1 MNDQDSASKGNSV
14 DSTQY
19 LIVVVVVA
27 ALITYALRA
36 IPFAVSAP
44 LQKSGLMRYLADRMP
59 VGVLVIL
66 TVYTI
71 RDVDVLD
78 LASVIPVAA
87 GLLVT
92 AGLHLWRDSML
103 LSIAGG
109 TATYVLLMSANL
121 LPA

>member
-1 MNDQDSASKGNSV
+1 M

-19 LIVVVVVA
+19 LVLVVVVA

-36 IPFAVSAP
+36 VPFAVLAP
-44 LQKSGLMRYLADRMP
+44 LQKSELMRYLADRMP

-71 RDVDVLD
+71 RDVNVFQVG
-78 LASVIPVAA
+78 SVAPVAVGVA
-87 GLLVT
+87 VT
-92 AGLHLWRDSML
+92 VALHLWRDSML

-109 TATYVLLMSANL
+109 TAAYVLLMSTDL
-121 LPA
+121 LSAGPLG

>member
-1 MNDQDSASKGNSV
+1 MDSA
-14 DSTQY
+14 QY

-36 IPFAVSAP
+36 IPFAILAP
-44 LQKSGLMRYLADRMP
+44 LQESELMRYLSGRMP

-71 RDVDVLD
+71 RDVDVLS
-78 LASVIPVAA
+78 LASIIPVAV

-109 TATYVLLMSANL
+109 TAAYVVLMSSSL
-121 LPA
+121 LTAAPL